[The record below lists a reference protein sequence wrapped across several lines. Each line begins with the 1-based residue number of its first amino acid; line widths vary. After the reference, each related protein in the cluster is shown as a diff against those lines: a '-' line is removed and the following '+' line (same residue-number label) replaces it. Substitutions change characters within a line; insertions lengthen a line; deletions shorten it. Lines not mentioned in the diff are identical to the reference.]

1 MVSEFLY
8 ISCKQQYLEYVGFR
22 PKEEAMDERFWLKGI
37 AGIEREKSKREIG
50 QPDRRYKLQ
59 EHYHICCQLDV
70 A

>member
-8 ISCKQQYLEYVGFR
+8 ISCKRLCQEFFGFR

-50 QPDRRYKLQ
+50 QQMGKS
-59 EHYHICCQLDV
+59 
-70 A
+70 

>member
-8 ISCKQQYLEYVGFR
+8 ISCKRLCQEFFGFR

-50 QPDRRYKLQ
+50 QQMGKKL
-59 EHYHICCQLDV
+59 IV
-70 A
+70 KN